1 MQKGNLENFK
11 TESVKQKYYD
21 SLAEVED
28 FRVKY
33 EIEVKRFV
41 PGYKEE
47 MLPIIISSL
56 KTISRNGRT
65 IDLGCGPGNLSAEIF
80 KAIHPKEM
88 IWIDENP
95 AMVEVAKQTAKI
107 EGVSPSIVNESIES
121 FSAEGEFHAV
131 HSSLTFHNI
140 PHTAKELAVKKVF
153 NILKSRGIF
162 IWTDLIYF
170 EDKEKQK
177 KEVNYRKQYALDR
190 GANPTFVESSFKK
203 EAENDYPLT
212 VEKTEEMLIKIG
224 FVDIQRIWQSTTF
237 LTVSAKKP

>member
-1 MQKGNLENFK
+1 
-11 TESVKQKYYD
+11 
-21 SLAEVED
+21 
-28 FRVKY
+28 
-33 EIEVKRFV
+33 
-41 PGYKEE
+41 
-47 MLPIIISSL
+47 
-56 KTISRNGRT
+56 
-65 IDLGCGPGNLSAEIF
+65 
-80 KAIHPKEM
+80 
-88 IWIDENP
+88 
-95 AMVEVAKQTAKI
+95 
-107 EGVSPSIVNESIES
+107 
-121 FSAEGEFHAV
+121 
-131 HSSLTFHNI
+131 
-140 PHTAKELAVKKVF
+140 
-153 NILKSRGIF
+153 F